1 MASKDD
7 RSASNEK
14 AKPASVSDSFLWPR
28 PVDPEEARRK
38 QPAPAVAVDRSV
50 VELTSPIGHR
60 LRVPAPGSESVVS
73 ALPPIPADEPPKSK
87 KKKRR

>member
-1 MASKDD
+1 MASDEQKP
-7 RSASNEK
+7 
-14 AKPASVSDSFLWPR
+14 AKPSVSDSFLWPR

-38 QPAPAVAVDRSV
+38 QPAVDVDRSV

-60 LRVPAPGSESVVS
+60 LRVPQTGNESVVS
-73 ALPPIPADEPPKSK
+73 ALPPAGEPPKPKK

>member
-1 MASKDD
+1 MASE
-7 RSASNEK
+7 EK
-14 AKPASVSDSFLWPR
+14 KPAKASVSDTFLRPR
-28 PVDPEEARRK
+28 PVDPEEARRR

-60 LRVPAPGSESVVS
+60 LRVPPKTTGGTAQPGDESVVS
-73 ALPPIPADEPPKSK
+73 ALPAAGEPPKSK